1 MPRTDHIFRNR
12 LQPEHHKQYSLLE
25 SLDINMVEQFPT
37 SDPLHLLDLGVMKR
51 CLFQWINGCDEFT
64 SEWSKQQQAQV
75 NEALIQC
82 NKKIPSEFHRSIRSL
97 NYIHVGKGQNTE
109 HSYCTSELLILKK
122 KLSVELYEHFLQLAC
137 AATICYCNFY
147 QNYRTIA
154 KQLFD
159 EYIENYISIYGKD
172 SIVSNIH
179 NLTHII
185 EDVNRFGV

>member
-1 MPRTDHIFRNR
+1 MSFPRLNSMPRTDHIFRNR

-37 SDPLHLLDLGVMKR
+37 SDPFHLLDLGVMKI

-109 HSYCTSELLILKK
+109 HSYCTSELLFLKK
-122 KLSVELYEHFLQLAC
+122 KYPW
-137 AATICYCNFY
+137 NFTNIFCSSLVLLRY
-147 QNYRTIA
+147 VTVIFIKIIGLLPNNFSMNTSKITLVFMERTLLLVI
-154 KQLFD
+154 F
-159 EYIENYISIYGKD
+159 
-172 SIVSNIH
+172 
-179 NLTHII
+179 II
-185 EDVNRFGV
+185 